1 VFPGD
6 IERSANAVASQRGI
20 NKVIAQVLPKTK
32 RKAISKLQDQEKK
45 IVATVGDG
53 IDDAPTLVKPI

>member
-1 VFPGD
+1 VFTGD

-45 IVATVGDG
+45 DSGNGRRWDR
-53 IDDAPTLVKPI
+53 

>member
-20 NKVIAQVLPKTK
+20 NKVIAQVLPKQK
-32 RKAISKLQDQEKK
+32 EKQSLKFK
-45 IVATVGDG
+45 IKKKDSGNGRRWDR
-53 IDDAPTLVKPI
+53 

>member
-20 NKVIAQVLPKTK
+20 NKVIAQVLPRQKEKQSLNFKIKKK
-32 RKAISKLQDQEKK
+32 R
-45 IVATVGDG
+45 
-53 IDDAPTLVKPI
+53 

>member
-20 NKVIAQVLPKTK
+20 NKVIIAQVLPKQKEKQSLNFKIKKK
-32 RKAISKLQDQEKK
+32 R
-45 IVATVGDG
+45 
-53 IDDAPTLVKPI
+53 

>member
-1 VFPGD
+1 VFTGD

-20 NKVIAQVLPKTK
+20 NKVIAQVLPRQKEK
-32 RKAISKLQDQEKK
+32 QSLNFKIKKKK